1 MNNVIHDSLGRDT
14 NQTHGSS
21 MRISYADND
30 VISKRKTKR
39 GYFETKYVTVKLFQK
54 RVVLRIKLDIDVL
67 VRKFYYIIIIN

>member
-1 MNNVIHDSLGRDT
+1 
-14 NQTHGSS
+14 